1 MDEIMQTIKNIKH
14 LLGLWDF
21 VHQFFHD
28 AHHDGYLALSG
39 PPVTFFFF
47 LRKKKNSQPNWKLNR
62 RFCVAV
68 IFNGFKN

>member
-47 LRKKKNSQPNWKLNR
+47 FLKKKKEFPAKLK
-62 RFCVAV
+62 
-68 IFNGFKN
+68 IE